1 MNFFSHLELLHPIVV
16 HFPIALLIT
25 AVFFDLLG
33 FFTHRQHFFQIGLYL
48 LILGIIAGVA
58 AIAIGEWTEELIEAA
73 KIPEE
78 AIEDHERLAFVSV
91 ISFSALLLF
100 RWWIKGQWSIVRN
113 RVIYGLLAVIGVA
126 ALTGTGY
133 YGGELVYKHGA
144 GVQLPQTTPV
154 QPALK
159 QDPPED

>member
-1 MNFFSHLELLHPIVV
+1 MDLFSHLELLHPIVV

-33 FFTHRQHFFQIGLYL
+33 FYTQRQHFFQVGFYL
-48 LILGIIAGVA
+48 MMLGIISGVA
-58 AIAIGEWTEELIEAA
+58 AIAIGLWAEELIESAG
-73 KIPEE
+73 IPEA

-91 ISFSALLLF
+91 ISFSVLLLF
-100 RWWIKGQWSIVRN
+100 RWWIKGEWSIVRN
-113 RVIYGLLAVIGVA
+113 RAIYGILALVGLVA
-126 ALTGTGY
+126 LAGTGY

-144 GVQLPQTTPV
+144 GVHLQTTPV

-159 QDPPED
+159 QDPTVN